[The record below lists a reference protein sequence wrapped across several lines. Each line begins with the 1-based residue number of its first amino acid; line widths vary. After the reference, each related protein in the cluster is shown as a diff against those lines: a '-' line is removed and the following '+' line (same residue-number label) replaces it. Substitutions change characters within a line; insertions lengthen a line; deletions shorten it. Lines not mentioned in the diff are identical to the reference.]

1 MKIKQSAGEKA
12 FDLGNII
19 ILALISIAATLPL
32 LHVIAGSMSSANA
45 LIHNRVSLWPVEFT
59 MENYGHVINTPHF
72 WSAVGMTLQ
81 VVVIGTS
88 INMLLTVI
96 TAYPLSKGYLRGKK
110 AVLLLIIFTMIFQV
124 PIIPMYLV
132 VKSFGMLNTIWA
144 IIIPGAIS
152 AFNMLLCLTFFR
164 GIPEELFDAAKVDGM
179 SEYGVVFRIAIPLS
193 KPIMV
198 TLLLFY
204 AVGHWNNYM
213 GPLLYI
219 SDRGKQTLQMYLY
232 SLISQGKSNDIAATA
247 SAESAIKLLPEALE
261 MATIVLATLP
271 IIMLY
276 PFLQKHF
283 IKGAMLGSIKE

>member
-1 MKIKQSAGEKA
+1 MKIKQSAGEKI
-12 FDLGNII
+12 FDIGNLSF
-19 ILALISIAATLPL
+19 LALVSLAAVLPL

-45 LIHNRVSLWPVEFT
+45 LIHNQVSLWPVEFT
-59 MENYGHVINTPHF
+59 MENYGHVVNTPSF
-72 WSAVGMTLQ
+72 WKSAGMTLQ
-81 VVVIGTS
+81 VVLIGTA
-88 INMLLTVI
+88 INMFLTII
-96 TAYPLSKGYLRGKK
+96 TAYPLSKSYLRGKR
-110 AVLLLIIFTMIFQV
+110 AVLLMIIFTMIFQA
-124 PIIPMYLV
+124 PIIPVYLV
-132 VKSFGMLNTIWA
+132 VKSFGMLNTIWS

-152 AFNMLLCLTFFR
+152 AFNMILCLTFFR

-179 SEYGVVFRIAIPLS
+179 NEYGIVFRIAIPLS

-219 SDRGKQTLQMYLY
+219 TDRGKQTLQMYLY

-271 IIMLY
+271 IIVLY

-283 IKGAMLGSIKE
+283 IKGAMLGSVKE